1 MAFGIYPAAT
11 TGSALNVTSSAAGTP
26 RIGIGGI
33 LPVSTLH
40 IYTTGSGD
48 TPITVTTSG
57 SSGDSDVF
65 NIDLTGSVG
74 IGTIPVY
81 RLDIAPNIASAFRI
95 KGTTAGQDVNCAIE
109 NTGDQSTDDVLM
121 SYTTQ
126 AGAGDPSIRF
136 AIAGN
141 ETYSMGIDNSDG
153 DKLKI
158 SAHSS
163 LATDTRLTL
172 HGPKLGINQSSPTFS
187 LDVTGDGRFTTN
199 LTVGGNVLPSQDEGG
214 DLGSATKRWANLYTG
229 DLHLKNDRGDWT
241 IVEEKDYLSV
251 INNKTGKKYKMVLQE
266 VEE

>member
-1 MAFGIYPAAT
+1 MAFGVFPIAT
-11 TGSALNVTSSAAGTP
+11 TGSAFSVTSSADGEHP
-26 RIGIGGI
+26 RVGIGGI
-33 LPVSTLH
+33 IPLGTLH
-40 IYTTGSGD
+40 VYTTGSGE
-48 TPITVTTSG
+48 TPVIVTVSG
-57 SSGDSDVF
+57 SSGESDIVKV
-65 NIDLTGSVG
+65 DKTGSVG
-74 IGTIPVY
+74 IGCTPAY
-81 RLDIAPNIASAFRI
+81 RLDIAPDIASAFRI
-95 KGTTAGQDVNCAIE
+95 RGTTAGQDVNCAIE

-214 DLGSATKRWANLYTG
+214 DLGSATKRWANL
-229 DLHLKNDRGDWT
+229 
-241 IVEEKDYLSV
+241 